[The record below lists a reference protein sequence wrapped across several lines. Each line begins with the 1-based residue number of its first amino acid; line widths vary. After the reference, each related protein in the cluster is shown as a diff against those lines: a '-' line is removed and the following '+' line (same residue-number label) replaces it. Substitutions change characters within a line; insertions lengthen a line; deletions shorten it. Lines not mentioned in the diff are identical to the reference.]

1 MLNKMIDLIQ
11 LKSFKDLFQLKQDSK
26 ISKRNL
32 WDLIQYSKVVE
43 SEYFCGTENAIGNT
57 PQQGINWV
65 GNAPNHQLVI
75 IKTKEGKYFHDG
87 YENNQCFNYSFKS
100 QKGIINENE
109 TANKCIIH
117 QKKHHYP
124 ILLLKE
130 DGKNW
135 NVEGYFNV
143 SDIFDEY
150 VRMLKII

>member
-1 MLNKMIDLIQ
+1 MTVTH
-11 LKSFKDLFQLKQDSK
+11 LKNYKDLFFLKQNSQ

-32 WDLIQYSKVVE
+32 WDLIQFSKVVN
-43 SEYFCGTENAIGNT
+43 SDYFDGIENKIGNT

-65 GNAPNHQLVI
+65 GDAPLHQLII
-75 IKTKEGKYFHDG
+75 IKTKVGKYIHDG
-87 YENNQCFNYSFKS
+87 YENNKYFSYSFKA

-109 TANKCIIH
+109 TANKCIIN
-117 QKKHHYP
+117 QMKYKYP

-130 DGKNW
+130 VENNW

-143 SDIFDEY
+143 TEIFDDY

>member
-1 MLNKMIDLIQ
+1 MIDVIH
-11 LKSFKDLFQLKQDSK
+11 LKSFKDLFFLNQHSQ

-32 WDLIQYSKVVE
+32 WDLIQYSKVVG
-43 SEYFCGTENAIGNT
+43 SEYFNGNENVIGNT

-65 GNAPNHQLVI
+65 GIAPFHQLVI
-75 IKTKEGKYFHDG
+75 IKTKVGKYFHDG
-87 YENNQCFNYSFKS
+87 YENNQCFSYSFKS

-109 TANKCIIH
+109 TANKCIIY
-117 QKKHHYP
+117 QKKYKYP

-143 SDIFDEY
+143 SEIFDEY